1 VDAIRRFG
9 AVDATT
15 NPTLILKAEPA
26 ESCASLGGNR
36 SLGLGAQSFDKR
48 DHRPARLEIRARICQ
63 DRAWP
68 RVDGSRR
75 GSIFLFNEDAMATE
89 KLAEG
94 IRDFARDL
102 RALREQV
109 SKRLQEAA

>member
-1 VDAIRRFG
+1 MRSKLDQLKAMTTVVADTGDVDAIRRFG

-48 DHRPARLEIRARICQ
+48 DHRPARLEIRAGICQ

-75 GSIFLFNEDAMATE
+75 GSIFRHRGN
-89 KLAEG
+89 G
-94 IRDFARDL
+94 GP
-102 RALREQV
+102 
-109 SKRLQEAA
+109 SPGG